1 MVLVMQTAR
10 PSKQRLDTGQA
21 RFVGILGFT
30 AAVALPVLLWRGV
43 VATLADRYSP
53 SPGYFLTA
61 WTPFALMALGLILF
75 VPVYRSIGL
84 RSYARAYSRRRNA
97 YAGWGATL
105 YLLGVALATQVAAIA
120 HGLGT
125 P

>member
-1 MVLVMQTAR
+1 M
-10 PSKQRLDTGQA
+10 
-21 RFVGILGFT
+21 LGFA

-43 VATLADRYSP
+43 VATLADRYTP

-61 WTPFALMALGLILF
+61 WTPFGLMALGLILF

-84 RSYARAYSRRRNA
+84 RSHSRAYPRRRNA

-105 YLLGVALATQVAAIA
+105 YLLGVALASQVAAIA
-120 HGLGT
+120 HGLARPRMAGAFAGEVLWLHRSL
-125 P
+125 PSF